1 MYHISIHSFVN
12 GHLFCFHVLAIVNS
26 ASVNIVGKC
35 ILLNYVFFWVYA
47 QEWDCWIISQLYFQF
62 FEKLPYFKNIF

>member
-12 GHLFCFHVLAIVNS
+12 GHLCCFHVLAIVNS

-35 ILLNYVFFWVYA
+35 ILLNYGFFLGICPGVGSLGHMVVLFLVF
-47 QEWDCWIISQLYFQF
+47 
-62 FEKLPYFKNIF
+62 